1 MSRSLR
7 GLSQEG
13 VRGNSRY
20 SDVGRILRLTLLAAD
35 IVEAILGG
43 RQPAQMTLL
52 VNPANR
58 LAEGLVRDSHAAARM
73 LAFPPEPTRIGVS
86 IAVSA
91 VPLSHVVE
99 TSRLAHHIRRM
110 SRKEP
115 KRSGGS
121 DQNKAIARWD
131 NEGGAPKA
139 PARRSQ

>member
-43 RQPAQMTLL
+43 RQPARMTLL

-86 IAVSA
+86 IA
-91 VPLSHVVE
+91 LS
-99 TSRLAHHIRRM
+99 
-110 SRKEP
+110 P
-115 KRSGGS
+115 
-121 DQNKAIARWD
+121 
-131 NEGGAPKA
+131 
-139 PARRSQ
+139 

>member
-20 SDVGRILRLTLLAAD
+20 SDVGSILRLTLLAAD

-73 LAFPPEPTRIGVS
+73 LAFPPGADAYRRFNRRESV
-86 IAVSA
+86 A
-91 VPLSHVVE
+91 LSHVVE
-99 TSRLAHHIRRM
+99 TSRLAHHVGRM

-121 DQNKAIARWD
+121 DQNKAIAQ
-131 NEGGAPKA
+131 GA
-139 PARRSQ
+139 